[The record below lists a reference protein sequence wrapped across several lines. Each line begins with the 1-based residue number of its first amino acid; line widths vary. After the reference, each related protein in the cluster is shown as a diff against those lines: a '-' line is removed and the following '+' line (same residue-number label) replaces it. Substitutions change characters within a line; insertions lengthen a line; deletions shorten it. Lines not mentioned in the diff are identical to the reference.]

1 MPIAYIGLGSNLGDR
16 EEALTA
22 AVAALRANPGIA
34 VVAES
39 SVRETEPWGGVP
51 QPSYLNAVVAVV
63 TELAPAEL
71 LRELLDIERTL
82 GRDRSAQVR
91 FGPRTIDLDLL
102 LYGDETVA
110 EPGLEIPHPRIAE
123 RRFVLEPLVELDPG
137 LVIPAQGRA
146 RDLLELLD

>member
-22 AVAALRANPGIA
+22 AVAALRANPGVA

-39 SVRETEPWGGVP
+39 SVRETEPWGGIP
-51 QPSYLNAVVAVV
+51 QPNYLNAVVAVV